1 MRKKIFYSML
11 DILQEIT
18 IYVIKVTVFTYL
30 RNIAV
35 NPLGIW

>member
-1 MRKKIFYSML
+1 ML
-11 DILQEIT
+11 DIFQEIT
-18 IYVIKVTVFTYL
+18 IYVIKVKVFIISTYL